1 MKTYEVGVYNK
12 YIRER
17 VRNGDDVDPAE
28 AAWENI
34 HYFDI
39 KAENEA
45 DAKRKILFE
54 YKPEKGFVI
63 DCINVYK

>member
-12 YIRER
+12 YIRDK
-17 VRNGDDVDPAE
+17 VRSGDDVGPAE

-39 KAENEA
+39 EAENEA
-45 DAKRKILFE
+45 DARRKILFE
-54 YKPEKGFVI
+54 YKLEKGFVI

>member
-39 KAENEA
+39 KAENEEE
-45 DAKRKILFE
+45 AKRKISFE